1 MGLVTTILHTAVE
14 SAAVKSV
21 LKTASVAGGSSVLAV
36 QLMVGNLENRLERE
50 IIKSQ
55 SVREKMELTIQGQ
68 RLEALTLIDSNQKIV
83 TIQLSHLKES
93 LTDIKEYLKSRSRE

>member
-21 LKTASVAGGSSVLAV
+21 LKTASVAGG
-36 QLMVGNLENRLERE
+36 LERE